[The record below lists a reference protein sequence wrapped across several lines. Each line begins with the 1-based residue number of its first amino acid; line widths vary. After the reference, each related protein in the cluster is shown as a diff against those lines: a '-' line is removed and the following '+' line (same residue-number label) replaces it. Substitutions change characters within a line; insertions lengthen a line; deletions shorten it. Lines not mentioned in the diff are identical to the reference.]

1 MKNIFQCPCGGTID
15 CYPNSK
21 NKDMCNSVWIYI
33 NHKNDIILKSSLEL
47 ISAGKTVAKNLKQKL
62 IVVVAGYKI
71 EKILHELLKYDVD
84 EILYFDDLK
93 LKNYLCLPYTTVITN
108 IIEERKPYV
117 FLFVADEVGRD
128 LAPRIAC
135 RIRTGL
141 ATDNIDLKIEDF
153 YSPFVK
159 KDFKSLL
166 IQVRPDFATRIARI
180 YTPMHRPQIATV
192 RPGNYPIP
200 EIKNSKNIIKTK
212 CEAKFQKSD
221 FTLILKEI
229 KEIQAKKSNLET
241 SRVVISIGLGILQD
255 NKGNPINPKKGYEL
269 AQELAKAINEK
280 FGWDTS
286 IGSSRALIYAHL
298 KELEGVITLENQ
310 VGQTGTTVS
319 PDIYFALGISG
330 AVQHRV
336 GMQKSKKIIAVNND
350 PEAPIFDIA
359 HYPIVGDIYDE
370 VPKLIDTIR
379 SSK

>member
-1 MKNIFQCPCGGTID
+1 MKSKFQCPCGGTID
-15 CYPNSK
+15 CYPNNK
-21 NKDMCNSVWIYI
+21 NKEMCNSVWIYI
-33 NHKNDIILKSSLEL
+33 NHKNNVILKSSLEL
-47 ISAGKTVAKNLKQKL
+47 ITAGKIVAKLLKQKL

-71 EKILHELLKYDVD
+71 EKILNEISRYDVD
-84 EILYFDDLK
+84 EILYFDDANLK
-93 LKNYLCLPYTTVITN
+93 DYLCLPYTTIITN
-108 IIEERKPYV
+108 IIEKRKPYV

-159 KDFKSLL
+159 KNFKSLL

-192 RPGNYPIP
+192 RPGNYSIP
-200 EIKNSKNIIKTK
+200 EITNPKNIIKTE
-212 CEAKFQKSD
+212 CEIKFQKAD
-221 FTLILKEI
+221 FTLVLKEI
-229 KEIQAKKSNLET
+229 KEIQAKKSSLET
-241 SRVVISIGLGILQD
+241 SKVIISIGLGILQD
-255 NKGNPINPKKGYEL
+255 GNGNPINPKKGYDL
-269 AQELAKAINEK
+269 AQELAKVIKEK
-280 FGWDTS
+280 FGWEVS

-298 KELEGVITLENQ
+298 KELQDLITVENQ

-336 GMQKSKKIIAVNND
+336 GMQKSKKIIAINND

-370 VPKLIDTIR
+370 IPKLIEIIR

>member
-1 MKNIFQCPCGGTID
+1 MKNKFQCPCGGTID

-62 IVVVAGYKI
+62 FVVVAGYKI

-200 EIKNSKNIIKTK
+200 EIK
-212 CEAKFQKSD
+212 
-221 FTLILKEI
+221 L
-229 KEIQAKKSNLET
+229 
-241 SRVVISIGLGILQD
+241 
-255 NKGNPINPKKGYEL
+255 
-269 AQELAKAINEK
+269 
-280 FGWDTS
+280 
-286 IGSSRALIYAHL
+286 
-298 KELEGVITLENQ
+298 
-310 VGQTGTTVS
+310 
-319 PDIYFALGISG
+319 
-330 AVQHRV
+330 
-336 GMQKSKKIIAVNND
+336 
-350 PEAPIFDIA
+350 
-359 HYPIVGDIYDE
+359 
-370 VPKLIDTIR
+370 
-379 SSK
+379 